1 MKVKSLYFGVI
12 AELRGAS
19 QEELHVETPTLFEL
33 KNHLIEITPGLADV
47 NFQLAVNQKMA
58 TENQVLEE
66 GSEISFFPPF
76 AGG

>member
-1 MKVKSLYFGVI
+1 MKIKGLYFGVI
-12 AELRGAS
+12 AELRGS
-19 QEELHVETPTLFEL
+19 TQEELHVETPTLFAL
-33 KNHLIEITPGLADV
+33 KDHLIETTPGLADV

-58 TENQVLEE
+58 TENQVLED